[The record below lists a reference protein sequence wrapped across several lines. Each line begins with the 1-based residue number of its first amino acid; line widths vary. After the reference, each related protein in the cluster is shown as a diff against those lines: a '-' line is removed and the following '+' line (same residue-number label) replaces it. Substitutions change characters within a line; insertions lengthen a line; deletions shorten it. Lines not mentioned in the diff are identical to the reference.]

1 MSNQSITTIE
11 NKEQLKRD
19 LGLFSATAIGVSQM
33 IGTGIYMAPQ
43 GLAAMS
49 NPTAALIGC
58 IIVGIGTLLMAMSF
72 GRIGEKLPVSGSA
85 IVYTK
90 AAFGDTAAFIVGW
103 SYWWSNLLGISA
115 ITIGTLAYGAYFIPG
130 LAENKIMI
138 FLVGSAIIWL
148 YTLVNIRGIKGAG
161 KLNLVLTIIKL
172 VPLLVFFVIAAIHF
186 DPANMHTVSNPSL
199 KGMGVLPI
207 AIGYLMWSFMGFE
220 GSSINAGEVKDKS
233 IVKKATILCAVSVI
247 IIYIIFIILSTG
259 SMTQGELANSTSPVA
274 DIIAKATGAGWA
286 GAFIALGVFIS
297 GLGCVGAW
305 IISSARITYA
315 VGEQGVFPKA
325 FAKVHDVYKTPIN
338 ALLID
343 AVICTLILTMNF
355 SKSLVNAYNFLILLT
370 TLASLIF
377 YAFGVASEIML
388 LKKREKKFNAFNF
401 IKNSFL
407 SLVAFGYAVY
417 AIYGCGADYAMYG
430 LIFIMAGIPFFIYVK
445 YQRGEVAAIR
455 EAAGLTEDGEE
466 LPTDTQ

>member
-1 MSNQSITTIE
+1 MSDKNITTIE

-43 GLAAMS
+43 GLASMS
-49 NPTAALIGC
+49 NPTAALLGC
-58 IIVGIGTLLMAMSF
+58 IIVGIGTLLMALSF
-72 GRIGEKLPVSGSA
+72 GRIGEKIPVSGSA

-90 AAFGDTAAFIVGW
+90 AAFGDTASFIVGW

-115 ITIGTLAYGAYFIPG
+115 IAIGTLAYGAYFIPG
-130 LAENKIMI
+130 LADNKVMI
-138 FLVGSAIIWL
+138 FVAGSAIIWL
-148 YTLVNIRGIKGAG
+148 YTLINIRGIKGAG

-172 VPLLVFFVIAAIHF
+172 VPLLVFFIVAAIHF
-186 DPANMHTVSNPSL
+186 DASNMQTISDPKL

-233 IVKKATILCAVSVI
+233 IVKKATVLCAVSVI
-247 IIYIIFIILSTG
+247 IIYIIFIILATG
-259 SMTQGELANSTSPVA
+259 SMGQADLAKSTSPVA
-274 DIIAKATGAGWA
+274 EIITRTTGAGWA

-315 VGEQGVFPKA
+315 VGEQGLFPKS
-325 FAKVHDVYKTPIN
+325 FAKVHAVYKTPVN
-338 ALLID
+338 ALIID
-343 AVICTLILTMNF
+343 AIICTLILAMNF

-370 TLASLIF
+370 TLSSLIF

-388 LKKREKKFNAFNF
+388 LKKREKEFNVFNF
-401 IKNSFL
+401 IKNSFF
-407 SLVAFGYAVY
+407 SLVAFAYAVY

-430 LIFIMAGIPFFIYVK
+430 LIFIMVGIPFFIYVK
-445 YQRGEVAAIR
+445 YQRGEVTEIR
-455 EAAGLTEDGEE
+455 EAAGLAAEEGEE
-466 LPTDTQ
+466 